1 MRLGE
6 QCRPASCKQ
15 KIKTW
20 IHCYAPEIQRGCFVT
35 LFQLLQLLFLLQ
47 TQQSYRSR
55 CSFIYLFIAYCNI
68 SLGVASANMCD
79 RPPAQYRCIREL
91 WKMFHC
97 YFPELMLTSSN
108 ILFCFV
114 SFESKTRT
122 FSIYNSSSAH
132 ILVHAKIHDAT
143 HRYKLYRWMKLKPVI
158 WGRLAIFSCCHYGQA
173 DHGTSP
179 DPDTVLY
186 GPEPTFNRF
195 DLIGWRRW
203 EASDRRRDEWAVH
216 GEKTETDQEWP
227 GDNRG
232 K

>member
-1 MRLGE
+1 MQTCILQAENKNLDSFLCSRDSERVL
-6 QCRPASCKQ
+6 CHFVSAPAAPVPPSDPTKLQ
-15 KIKTW
+15 IKM
-20 IHCYAPEIQRGCFVT
+20 F
-35 LFQLLQLLFLLQ
+35 LFMF
-47 TQQSYRSR
+47 
-55 CSFIYLFIAYCNI
+55 YLFIAYCNI

-179 DPDTVLY
+179 DPDAVLY